1 MVDAILNE
9 TALLTQGDYVVE
21 QYPNHHAEAMSRSAF
36 DQNGHL
42 GLAAADNHPKSVN
55 MTMPTAHNFLRLPIL
70 FITFNLI
77 TALIPSALC
86 DDDAQY
92 TECRNTYDCG
102 LLKNIT
108 YPFWAANGRPHHC
121 GREGYELTCR
131 DNEYPVIRIEEQ
143 DFLVL
148 NISREINIITIARRD
163 LWDRPCTSRLINTT
177 LDYDRFAYVQAV
189 RNLTLF
195 YGCVPH
201 NQSIA
206 NYFTCKIEGTQND
219 LAFYID
225 DSISRLNPR
234 PNGTLCLHN
243 IRVPIMWTGVDVLP
257 ENYTV
262 DVLKRVL
269 ELGFQVEYEAE
280 WELCGPCMLS
290 NGTCG
295 SNTTDSFL
303 CFCGG
308 HPYEETCPSSG
319 DNSWN
324 WKRKVIVG
332 AAAAAGSG
340 ILLCVIVCCIKSR
353 KQTFLRTKS
362 HQDLE
367 AFIQNNGPLAV
378 KRYKFSD
385 IRKMTNSFKDKLG
398 RGGYGDVYKGKLR
411 DGCLVAVKVL
421 NASKGNGEDFINE
434 VASISRTSHVNVV
447 TLLGY
452 CFEGQ
457 KKALIYEFMPNGSL
471 EKFIYKENSLETTPH
486 LELEKLFEIAIGIAR
501 GLEYLHRGCNTRI
514 LHFDIKPHNIL
525 LDDNFCPKISDF
537 GLSKLC
543 LKKESIMSML
553 DARGTV
559 GYIAPEVFCRNFGG
573 VSVKSD
579 VYSYGMMILEVAG
592 GRKNSDVQVSHTT
605 DAFFPDWIYKH
616 LEQGSNLGLPNPMTQ
631 EENELARKMI
641 LVGLWCIQTKPPDR
655 PSMSKV
661 IEMLDGSIEA
671 LRIPPKPVLTSPT
684 RTPAESE
691 SSTFSLIC

>member
-1 MVDAILNE
+1 
-9 TALLTQGDYVVE
+9 
-21 QYPNHHAEAMSRSAF
+21 
-36 DQNGHL
+36 
-42 GLAAADNHPKSVN
+42 
-55 MTMPTAHNFLRLPIL
+55 MTMPTAHIFLRLPIL
-70 FITFNLI
+70 FIIFNLI
-77 TALIPSALC
+77 TTLMPSALC
-86 DDDAQY
+86 DDAAQY

-108 YPFWAANGRPHHC
+108 YPFWAANGRPQHC
-121 GREGYELTCR
+121 GREGYQLTCL
-131 DNEYPVIRIEEQ
+131 DDQNTVIRIEDQ

-148 NISREINIITIARRD
+148 DISKEVYIITIARLD
-163 LWDRPCTSRLINTT
+163 LWDSPCPSRLVNTT

-189 RNLTLF
+189 RNLTLY
-195 YGCVPH
+195 YGCVP
-201 NQSIA
+201 NRETVP
-206 NYFTCKIEGTQND
+206 NNFTCKIEGTQKD
-219 LAFYID
+219 RAFYID
-225 DSISRLNPR
+225 ESISRLTPHQNE
-234 PNGTLCLHN
+234 TLCFNN
-243 IRVPIMWTGVDVLP
+243 ISVPIMWTGVDLLHQ
-257 ENYTV
+257 NRTV
-262 DVLKRVL
+262 DGLQQVLKQ
-269 ELGFQVEYEAE
+269 GFKVEYKAN
-280 WELCGPCMLS
+280 WELCGPCMRS

-295 SNTTDSFL
+295 SNITTDSFL

-308 HPYEETCPSSG
+308 HPYEETCPNSE
-319 DNSWN
+319 DNSWSWN
-324 WKRKVIVG
+324 WKRKVIIG
-332 AAAAAGSG
+332 AFAAASG
-340 ILLCVIVCCIKSR
+340 ILLSVIVCCIKSR
-353 KQTFLRTKS
+353 MQTFMRTKS

-471 EKFIYKENSLETTPH
+471 EKFIYKEISLKTTPH

-543 LKKESIMSML
+543 LKESIMSML
-553 DARGTV
+553 DARGTI

-616 LEQGSNLGLPNPMTQ
+616 LEQGSSNLGLPNPMTQ

-641 LVGLWCIQTKPPDR
+641 LVGLWCIQTKPSDR

-661 IEMLDGSIEA
+661 IEMLEGSIEA
-671 LRIPPKPVLTSPT
+671 LQIPPKPFLTSPI

>member
-1 MVDAILNE
+1 MLSSLFFSLFLDHPLQMYLFLQSHFKGKIPFHVCIITIIFSTLAKQTSSLDQSYEACKPQTCGN
-9 TALLTQGDYVVE
+9 G
-21 QYPNHHAEAMSRSAF
+21 PNIS
-36 DQNGHL
+36 
-42 GLAAADNHPKSVN
+42 
-55 MTMPTAHNFLRLPIL
+55 
-70 FITFNLI
+70 
-77 TALIPSALC
+77 
-86 DDDAQY
+86 
-92 TECRNTYDCG
+92 
-102 LLKNIT
+102 
-108 YPFWAANGRPHHC
+108 YPFWLSHRQESFCGYPSFKIACNGENPVLSISNDDYIIKDIFYSNHSFVLANAVVYHNKCPLPLHNFSLDRTLFSYSSDHIDFSFFYNCDEEPIEYVRPYRIDCASNASHHSFATFHKEIAEYMNYSCQSPVNLPVHEAVGVDALLRMNYTEILKMGFLLNWTAQNCSTCEKSSGRC
-121 GREGYELTCR
+121 GFKN
-131 DNEYPVIRIEEQ
+131 NEFVC
-143 DFLVL
+143 FC
-148 NISREINIITIARRD
+148 S
-163 LWDRPCTSRLINTT
+163 DRPRSQTCDHGNT
-177 LDYDRFAYVQAV
+177 L
-189 RNLTLF
+189 
-195 YGCVPH
+195 
-201 NQSIA
+201 
-206 NYFTCKIEGTQND
+206 
-219 LAFYID
+219 
-225 DSISRLNPR
+225 
-234 PNGTLCLHN
+234 
-243 IRVPIMWTGVDVLP
+243 
-257 ENYTV
+257 
-262 DVLKRVL
+262 
-269 ELGFQVEYEAE
+269 
-280 WELCGPCMLS
+280 
-290 NGTCG
+290 
-295 SNTTDSFL
+295 
-303 CFCGG
+303 
-308 HPYEETCPSSG
+308 
-319 DNSWN
+319 N
-324 WKRKVIVG
+324 WKIKVIIGG

-353 KQTFLRTKS
+353 VQTFMRTKS

-367 AFIQNNGPLAV
+367 VFIQNNGPLAV

-471 EKFIYKENSLETTPH
+471 EKFIYKENSLKTTPH

-553 DARGTV
+553 DARGTI

-605 DAFFPDWIYKH
+605 DAYFPDWIYKH

-661 IEMLDGSIEA
+661 IEMLEGSIEA
-671 LRIPPKPVLTSPT
+671 LQIPPKPFLTSPI

>member
-1 MVDAILNE
+1 MLEDEVWRLEKIGKDGAFHKKLASENTVQDFLKLFVVD
-9 TALLTQGDYVVE
+9 
-21 QYPNHHAEAMSRSAF
+21 RSK
-36 DQNGHL
+36 L
-42 GLAAADNHPKSVN
+42 RRI
-55 MTMPTAHNFLRLPIL
+55 TMPTAHIFLRLPIL
-70 FITFNLI
+70 FIIFNLI
-77 TALIPSALC
+77 TTLIPSALC
-86 DDDAQY
+86 DDAAQY

-102 LLKNIT
+102 LLENIT
-108 YPFWAANGRPHHC
+108 YPFWAANSRPQHC
-121 GREGYELTCR
+121 GRERYELTCR
-131 DNEYPVIRIEEQ
+131 DNQYPVFKIEEQ

-148 NISREINIITIARRD
+148 NISREGYTITIARVD
-163 LWDRPCTSRLINTT
+163 LWDTPCTSRLVNTT
-177 LDYDRFAYVQAV
+177 LDYDRFAYVQPA

-195 YGCVPH
+195 YGCVVPQ

-206 NYFTCKIEGTQND
+206 NNFTCKIEGTQNY
-219 LAFYID
+219 LAIYID

-243 IRVPIMWTGVDVLP
+243 IRVPIMVTGVDLLP

-269 ELGFQVEYEAE
+269 KRGFQVEYEAD
-280 WELCGPCMLS
+280 WELCGPCMRS

-319 DNSWN
+319 DNTWS
-324 WKRKVIVG
+324 WKREVIIG
-332 AAAAAGSG
+332 AAAAGSG
-340 ILLCVIVCCIKSR
+340 ILLCVIVCIKSR
-353 KQTFLRTKS
+353 MQTFMRTKS

-471 EKFIYKENSLETTPH
+471 EKYIYKENSLKTTPH

-537 GLSKLC
+537 GLSKVC

-553 DARGTV
+553 DARGTI

-616 LEQGSNLGLPNPMTQ
+616 LEQGSSNLGLPNPMTQ

-655 PSMSKV
+655 PSMSRV
-661 IEMLDGSIEA
+661 IEMLEGSIEA
-671 LRIPPKPVLTSPT
+671 LQIPPKPFLTSPI

>member
-1 MVDAILNE
+1 
-9 TALLTQGDYVVE
+9 
-21 QYPNHHAEAMSRSAF
+21 
-36 DQNGHL
+36 
-42 GLAAADNHPKSVN
+42 
-55 MTMPTAHNFLRLPIL
+55 MPTAHIFLRLPIL
-70 FITFNLI
+70 FIIFNLI
-77 TALIPSALC
+77 TKLIPSALC
-86 DDDAQY
+86 DDAAQY

-108 YPFWAANGRPHHC
+108 YPFWAANSRPQHC

-131 DNEYPVIRIEEQ
+131 DNQYPVFRIEEQ

-148 NISREINIITIARRD
+148 NISREGYIITIARLD

-206 NYFTCKIEGTQND
+206 NNFTCKIEGTQND

-225 DSISRLNPR
+225 DSISRVNPLQ
-234 PNGTLCLHN
+234 NETLCLRN
-243 IRVPIMWTGVDVLP
+243 IRVPIMWTGVDPLL
-257 ENYTV
+257 ENYTM
-262 DVLKRVL
+262 DVLEQVL
-269 ELGFQVEYEAE
+269 KQGFRVEYNAD
-280 WELCGPCMLS
+280 WKLCGPCMLS
-290 NGTCG
+290 NGNCG
-295 SNTTDSFL
+295 SNITTDSFL
-303 CFCGG
+303 CFCGDQT
-308 HPYEETCPSSG
+308 YEETCPSSG
-319 DNSWN
+319 
-324 WKRKVIVG
+324 G
-332 AAAAAGSG
+332 AAAAGSG

-353 KQTFLRTKS
+353 KQTFMRTKS

-385 IRKMTNSFKDKLG
+385 IRKMTNSFRDKLG
-398 RGGYGDVYKGKLR
+398 RGGYGKLR

-471 EKFIYKENSLETTPH
+471 EKFICKENSLETTPH

-543 LKKESIMSML
+543 PKKESIMSML
-553 DARGTV
+553 DARGTI

-661 IEMLDGSIEA
+661 IEMLEGSNEA
-671 LRIPPKPVLTSPT
+671 LQIPPKPVLTSPI